1 MNELLLLFIVL
12 NIANVML
19 QTLKTIC
26 TVKGGKL
33 TAAFMNAVAFGFYTI
48 VIVYTMCDL
57 PLLTKAVIV
66 GVCNLVGVYIIKCI
80 EEKKLKDKLWKI
92 EFTVKDCCFSE
103 VLKYL
108 EEVNIPFNYVKMPQH
123 YIAFNSFCTSKEE
136 TERIKNVINKYGAKY
151 FVSES
156 KSLLQ

>member
-33 TAAFMNAVAFGFYTI
+33 TAAFMNAIAFGFYTI

-66 GVCNLVGVYIIKCI
+66 GVCNLVGVYIIKYI

-108 EEVNIPFNYVKMPQH
+108 EEVNVPFNYVKMPQH
-123 YIAFNSFCTSKEE
+123 YIAFNSFCTNKEE